1 MTTSV
6 RRNTD
11 AWTTMDIVIVAVI
24 GVVFGFLNSPFGL
37 VYQSFQAA
45 FGPIGANI
53 FGVFNISQCLAM
65 FIVRK
70 PGAAVLNM
78 LINGLVQ
85 FLSGNPAGAIAFGWG
100 ITQGVGAEIIFWA
113 ANYRHYDWWVMFL
126 AGAWANVLSNY
137 WTYGVYGFGGQ
148 STDIL
153 VTGTVL
159 GFFTYGVL
167 SGLVALGIGKA
178 LAKSGVLRAFRAGHE
193 SVTAT

>member
-1 MTTSV
+1 MEV
-6 RRNTD
+6 RSARRDSNS
-11 AWTTMDIVIVAVI
+11 WTTMDIVIVAVI

-37 VYQSFQAA
+37 IYQSFQAA

-70 PGAAVLNM
+70 PGAALLNM

-85 FLSGNPAGAIAFGWG
+85 FLSGNPAGAISFGWG
-100 ITQGVGAEIIFWA
+100 ITQGLGAELIFWA
-113 ANYRHYDWWVMFL
+113 SNYRHYDWKAMFL
-126 AGAWANVLSNY
+126 AGAWANVFSNY

-148 STDIL
+148 SVVIL
-153 VTGTVL
+153 IVGTII

-167 SGLVALGIGKA
+167 SGLVALGIGNA
-178 LAKSGVLRAFRAGHE
+178 LQKSGVLRAFRAGAE
-193 SVTAT
+193 AT